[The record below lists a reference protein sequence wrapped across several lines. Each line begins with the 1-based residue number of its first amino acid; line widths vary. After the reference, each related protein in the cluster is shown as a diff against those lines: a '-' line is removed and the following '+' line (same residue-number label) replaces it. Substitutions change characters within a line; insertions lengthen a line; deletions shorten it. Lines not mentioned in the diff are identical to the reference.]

1 MIAILAM
8 AAMTNIDGSRMK
20 ATQDVGS
27 RGDVLLAGRSIRE
40 KTDEHN

>member
-27 RGDVLLAGRSIRE
+27 RGDVLPGRLLDTGE
-40 KTDEHN
+40 D